1 MRLAWAPVLL
11 IVAACARDAATT
23 WVTVEKGDLV
33 IGVDVT
39 GAMKAV
45 DSTPIKPPPI
55 GDHWEFKIAEMA
67 PEGAE
72 VKKGDPIVTFD
83 ASEMMRELQE
93 MQNEAEAA
101 ARALEKQRGDGQMS
115 HKDQGLAIAE
125 AKAALDKAA
134 LKADQPGD
142 LTAVLE
148 IKLAALDHQLA
159 GVDHERARA
168 AFEQGRRHDQA
179 ALARLSENLAY
190 YQGRV
195 REVQENIG
203 RMRAPSP
210 RDGTVIYPVSW
221 RGEKKKVGDS
231 AWRMETVLE
240 VASLDH
246 MVGDGEIDEVDSSK
260 VKAAQPVLLRVDA
273 HAESALRGQVKSI
286 ANIVQRQ
293 SQANPSRIVK
303 LTIELEEAHGV
314 TPHDPV
320 SNSGGDRS
328 GGEVG
333 GLPLRPGMRFRGRVE
348 TGRVPAAILVP
359 AEAVFITASG
369 PVAFRKGSG
378 GEVEKV
384 HLRLGPRSDTSIQVL
399 SGLAPGDQ
407 VSRVNLE
414 ETR

>member
-1 MRLAWAPVLL
+1 VKPLACALVLL
-11 IVAACARDAATT
+11 AACARDAPTT

-33 IGVDVT
+33 IGVEVT

-55 GDHWEFKIAEMA
+55 GDQWEFKIAEMA
-67 PEGAE
+67 PEGTD
-72 VKKGDPIVTFD
+72 VKKGDPLATFD
-83 ASEMMRELQE
+83 ASDMMRQLQE

-101 ARALEKQRGDGQMS
+101 ARALDKQRGDGQMS

-125 AKAALDKAA
+125 AKAALDKAV

-142 LTAVLE
+142 LTAVLD
-148 IKLAALDHQLA
+148 IKLAALDHKLA

-179 ALARLSENLAY
+179 AIARLAENLAY

-203 RMRAPSP
+203 RMRVASP
-210 RDGTVIYPVSW
+210 RDGTVIYPISW

-260 VKAAQPVLLRVDA
+260 VASGQPVLLRVDA
-273 HAESALRGQVKSI
+273 HAETALRGRVKSI

-303 LTIELEEAHGV
+303 LTLELDD
-314 TPHDPV
+314 T
-320 SNSGGDRS
+320 
-328 GGEVG
+328 G

-348 TGRVPAAILVP
+348 TGRVPAAVLVP
-359 AEAVFITASG
+359 AEAVFITADG
-369 PVAFRKGSG
+369 PVAFRKTSG
-378 GEVEKV
+378 GEAEKV
-384 HLRLGPRSDTSIQVL
+384 RLELGPRSDTSIQVL
-399 SGLAPGDQ
+399 SGLAPGDE

-414 ETR
+414 DGP

>member
-1 MRLAWAPVLL
+1 VRLALALV
-11 IVAACARDAATT
+11 VFAAACARDPATT

-72 VKKGDPIVTFD
+72 VKKGDPLVTFD

-101 ARALEKQRGDGQMS
+101 ARSLEKQRGDGEMS
-115 HKDQGLAIAE
+115 NKDQGLAIAE

-142 LTAVLE
+142 LTAALE
-148 IKLAALDHQLA
+148 IKLAQLDHKLA
-159 GVDHERARA
+159 AVDHERALA
-168 AFEQGRRHDQA
+168 AFEQGRRHDHA
-179 ALARLSENLAY
+179 ALARLSENLTY

-203 RMRAPSP
+203 RMRVPSP
-210 RDGTVIYPVSW
+210 RDGTVIYPISW

-260 VKAAQPVLLRVDA
+260 VTAGQAVLLRVDA
-273 HAESALRGQVKSI
+273 HAETALRGKVKSI

-303 LTIELEEAHGV
+303 LTIEL
-314 TPHDPV
+314 DQK
-320 SNSGGDRS
+320 
-328 GGEVG
+328 G

-348 TGRVPAAILVP
+348 TGRVPASVLVP
-359 AEAVFITASG
+359 AEAVFITADG

-378 GEVEKV
+378 GDAEKV
-384 HLRLGPRSDTSIQVL
+384 RLRLGPRSDTSIQVL

-414 ETR
+414 GSP

>member
-1 MRLAWAPVLL
+1 MRFAWAAVVL
-11 IVAACARDAATT
+11 ASACARDAPTT

-33 IGVDVT
+33 IGVEVT

-55 GDHWEFKIAEMA
+55 GDQWEFKIAEMA
-67 PEGAE
+67 PEGTD
-72 VKKGDPIVTFD
+72 VKKGDPLATFD
-83 ASEMMRELQE
+83 ASDMMRQLQE

-115 HKDQGLAIAE
+115 HKDQGLAISE
-125 AKAALDKAA
+125 AKAALDKAV

-142 LTAVLE
+142 LTAVLD
-148 IKLAALDHQLA
+148 IKLAALDHKLA

-179 ALARLSENLAY
+179 AIARLAENLAY

-195 REVQENIG
+195 REVQGNIG
-203 RMRAPSP
+203 RMQVPSP
-210 RDGTVIYPVSW
+210 RDGTVIYPISW

-260 VKAAQPVLLRVDA
+260 VASGQPVLLRVDA
-273 HAESALRGQVKSI
+273 HAETALPGKVKSI

-303 LTIELEEAHGV
+303 LTIELDD
-314 TPHDPV
+314 T
-320 SNSGGDRS
+320 
-328 GGEVG
+328 G

-348 TGRVPAAILVP
+348 TGRVPAAVLVP
-359 AEAVFITASG
+359 AEAVFITADG
-369 PVAFRKGSG
+369 PVAFRKTSG
-378 GEVEKV
+378 GEAEKV
-384 HLRLGPRSDTSIQVL
+384 RLELGPRSDTSIQVL
-399 SGLAPGDQ
+399 SGLAPGDE

-414 ETR
+414 DSR

>member
-1 MRLAWAPVLL
+1 VRRVIAGALSVLA
-11 IVAACARDAATT
+11 AACSHDAPTT

-45 DSTPIKPPPI
+45 DSTPVKPPPI

-72 VKKGDPIVTFD
+72 AKEGDPLVTFD
-83 ASEMMRELQE
+83 ASDMMRELQE

-115 HKDQGLAIAE
+115 DKDQGLAIAE
-125 AKAALDKAA
+125 AKGALDKAA
-134 LKADQPGD
+134 LKADQPAD

-148 IKLAALDHQLA
+148 IKLAALDHKLA
-159 GVDHERARA
+159 GVDHDRARA

-190 YQGRV
+190 YQGKV

-203 RMRAPSP
+203 RMRVPSP
-210 RDGTVIYPVSW
+210 RAGTVIYPISW

-260 VKAAQPVLLRVDA
+260 VKAGQPVLLRVDA
-273 HAESALRGQVKSI
+273 HAETALRGTVKSI

-303 LTIELEEAHGV
+303 LAIELDQKGGV
-314 TPHDPV
+314 
-320 SNSGGDRS
+320 
-328 GGEVG
+328 
-333 GLPLRPGMRFRGRVE
+333 PLRPGMRFRGRVE
-348 TGRVPAAILVP
+348 TGRVPAVVLVP
-359 AEAVFITASG
+359 AEAVFITGEG
-369 PVAFRKGSG
+369 PVAFRKTSD

-384 HLRLGPRSDTSIQVL
+384 RLELGPRSDTSIQVL
-399 SGLAPGDQ
+399 SGLSPGDE

-414 ETR
+414 DVP

>member
-1 MRLAWAPVLL
+1 MKRLTWALFFL
-11 IVAACARDAATT
+11 AAACARDAPTT

-45 DSTPIKPPPI
+45 DSTPVKPPPI
-55 GDHWEFKIAEMA
+55 GDRWEFKIAEMA

-72 VKKGDPIVTFD
+72 AKKGDPLVTFD
-83 ASEMMRELQE
+83 ASDMMRELQE

-115 HKDQGLAIAE
+115 DKDQGLAIAE
-125 AKAALDKAA
+125 AKGALDKAA
-134 LKADQPGD
+134 LKADQPAD

-148 IKLAALDHQLA
+148 IKLAALDHELA
-159 GVDHERARA
+159 GVDHDRARA
-168 AFEQGRRHDQA
+168 AFEQGRRHDRA

-190 YQGRV
+190 YQSKV
-195 REVQENIG
+195 REVQESIG
-203 RMRAPSP
+203 RMRVPSP
-210 RDGTVIYPVSW
+210 RDGTVIYPISW

-260 VKAAQPVLLRVDA
+260 VKAGQPVLLRVDA
-273 HAESALRGQVKSI
+273 HAETALRGKVKSI

-303 LTIELEEAHGV
+303 LTIELEQSSAV
-314 TPHDPV
+314 
-320 SNSGGDRS
+320 
-328 GGEVG
+328 
-333 GLPLRPGMRFRGRVE
+333 PLRPGMRFRGRVE
-348 TGRVPAAILVP
+348 TGRVPGAVLVP
-359 AEAVFITASG
+359 AEAVFITADG
-369 PVAFRKGSG
+369 PVAFRKTSD
-378 GEVEKV
+378 GEAEKV
-384 HLRLGPRSDTSIQVL
+384 RLELGPRSDTSIQVL
-399 SGLAPGDQ
+399 SGLSPGDE

-414 ETR
+414 DAP

>member
-125 AKAALDKAA
+125 ARAALDKAA

-159 GVDHERARA
+159 GVDHARARA

-303 LTIELEEAHGV
+303 LTIELERA
-314 TPHDPV
+314 
-320 SNSGGDRS
+320 
-328 GGEVG
+328 G

-378 GEVEKV
+378 GEVETV

>member
-1 MRLAWAPVLL
+1 MRKRIACALVLA
-11 IVAACARDAATT
+11 AACAREADTG

-33 IGVDVT
+33 IGVEVT

-67 PEGAE
+67 PEGSE
-72 VKKGDPIVTFD
+72 VKRGDPIVTFD

-101 ARALEKQRGDGQMS
+101 ARALEKQRGDGEMS
-115 HKDQGLAIAE
+115 HEDQDLAVAE
-125 AKAALDKAA
+125 ATAALDKAA
-134 LKADQPGD
+134 LKVDQPGD
-142 LTAVLE
+142 LTAALDV
-148 IKLAALDHQLA
+148 KLAELDHRLA
-159 GVDHERARA
+159 GVDLERARA

-179 ALARLSENLAY
+179 ALARLGENLAY

-203 RMRAPSP
+203 RMRVPSP

-246 MVGDGEIDEVDSSK
+246 MVGDGEVDEVDSSK
-260 VKAAQPVLLRVDA
+260 VTIGQPVLLRVDA
-273 HAESALRGQVKSI
+273 HAETALRGRVKSI

-303 LTIELEEAHGV
+303 LAIELEE
-314 TPHDPV
+314 
-320 SNSGGDRS
+320 S
-328 GGEVG
+328 G

-348 TGRVPAAILVP
+348 TGRVPAAVLVP
-359 AEAVFITASG
+359 AEAVFITADG
-369 PVAFRKGSG
+369 PVAFRRTSG
-378 GEVEKV
+378 GDAEKV
-384 HLRLGPRSDTSIQVL
+384 RLVLGPRSDTSIQVV

-407 VSRVNLE
+407 VSRVDLE
-414 ETR
+414 ESR

>member
-1 MRLAWAPVLL
+1 MTRIGWALL
-11 IVAACARDAATT
+11 LVAAACARDAPTT

-33 IGVDVT
+33 LGVEVT

-115 HKDQGLAIAE
+115 NKDQGLAIAE

-142 LTAVLE
+142 LTAMLD
-148 IKLAALDHQLA
+148 IKLAQLDHQLA
-159 GVDHERARA
+159 VVDHDRARA

-203 RMRAPSP
+203 RMRVPSP
-210 RDGTVIYPVSW
+210 RDGTVIYPISW

-260 VKAAQPVLLRVDA
+260 VVGGQPVLLRVDA
-273 HAESALRGQVKSI
+273 HAETPLAGRVKSI

-303 LTIELEEAHGV
+303 LTIELEKK
-314 TPHDPV
+314 
-320 SNSGGDRS
+320 
-328 GGEVG
+328 G

-348 TGRVPAAILVP
+348 TGRVPAAVLVP
-359 AEAVFITASG
+359 AEAVFITADG
-369 PVAFRKGSG
+369 PVAFRRTSG
-378 GEVEKV
+378 GGAEKV
-384 HLRLGPRSDTSIQVL
+384 RLRLGPRSDISIQVL
-399 SGLAPGDQ
+399 SGLSPGDQ

-414 ETR
+414 EVP